1 MMPGDIALL
10 DCLPGDW
17 RDGLFLGRVQTAEGP
32 SPILVVAGTAYDMS
46 RVAPTVA
53 QLVEQLP
60 LSPDAGEALG
70 PLETLALPLLSP
82 VDLQCV
88 KACGVTFA
96 LSALERVIEEQAK
109 GDPLRAQEIRGRLAP
124 VLGDNLK
131 GLEAGSEKAA
141 EVKKLKGQSSEQIEA
156 LLGYAGEEE
165 IIHRDNLILSD

>member
-46 RVAPTVA
+46 RVPPTVA

-70 PLETLALPLLSP
+70 PL
-82 VDLQCV
+82 
-88 KACGVTFA
+88 
-96 LSALERVIEEQAK
+96 
-109 GDPLRAQEIRGRLAP
+109 
-124 VLGDNLK
+124 
-131 GLEAGSEKAA
+131 
-141 EVKKLKGQSSEQIEA
+141 
-156 LLGYAGEEE
+156 
-165 IIHRDNLILSD
+165 